1 MIGDYSSIV
10 VSRTFPEGAVQWDFE
25 FPFVEYK
32 NIVITPDEL
41 YLVCYGYEKQRNH
54 IYVHAV
60 KNGELVHKIP
70 IKYAGFKE
78 VLKIVALPDK
88 PSVVALIDVDK
99 GNLMDIM
106 QQKYLKS
113 IPAWDGTCS
122 KVVFFSRKVS
132 YCLTFQGWSIRSVCS
147 CNRRDGDAG
156 PANWP
161 SMQDSD
167 P

>member
-1 MIGDYSSIV
+1 M
-10 VSRTFPEGAVQWDFE
+10 
-25 FPFVEYK
+25 
-32 NIVITPDEL
+32 ITPDEL

-60 KNGELVHKIP
+60 RTGELVNKIP

-88 PSVVALIDVDK
+88 ASVVALIDVDK

-122 KVVFFSRKVS
+122 KVGHQASSGKFELYHCLNADVGFYVF
-132 YCLTFQGWSIRSVCS
+132 
-147 CNRRDGDAG
+147 
-156 PANWP
+156 
-161 SMQDSD
+161 
-167 P
+167 

>member
-1 MIGDYSSIV
+1 M
-10 VSRTFPEGAVQWDFE
+10 
-25 FPFVEYK
+25 
-32 NIVITPDEL
+32 ITPDEL

-60 KNGELVHKIP
+60 RTGELVNKIP

-88 PSVVALIDVDK
+88 ASVVALIDVDK

-122 KVVFFSRKVS
+122 KVGHQASSGKFEPNALPLFE
-132 YCLTFQGWSIRSVCS
+132 C
-147 CNRRDGDAG
+147 
-156 PANWP
+156 
-161 SMQDSD
+161 
-167 P
+167 